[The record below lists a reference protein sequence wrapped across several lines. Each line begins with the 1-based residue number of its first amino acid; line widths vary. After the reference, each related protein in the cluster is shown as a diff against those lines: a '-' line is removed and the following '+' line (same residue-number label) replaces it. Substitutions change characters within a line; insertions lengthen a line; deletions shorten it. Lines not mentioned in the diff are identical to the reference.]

1 MKNNVI
7 ELSQYRDAE
16 PFDFSAYNRR
26 AEARFRSSQ
35 IRFWLST
42 VADTLATAI
51 ITGCTVFCCYLAF
64 TML

>member
-7 ELSQYRDAE
+7 ELYQYRDAE
-16 PFDFSAYNRR
+16 PFDFYGYNRR

-35 IRFWLST
+35 IRFWIST
-42 VADTLATAI
+42 AADVLATLV